1 MIFSVEKVIEG
12 LFSRL
17 FLAKKVH
24 FVHKTCTFFTCVHVS
39 VSGPFFQLQSAR
51 FLRAKKWQNNFVWNE
66 VVEIHKKSREMRLYL
81 PK

>member
-17 FLAKKVH
+17 FWLAKKVH

-39 VSGPFFQLQSAR
+39 VSGPFFNYKVQG
-51 FLRAKKWQNNFVWNE
+51 F
-66 VVEIHKKSREMRLYL
+66 
-81 PK
+81 